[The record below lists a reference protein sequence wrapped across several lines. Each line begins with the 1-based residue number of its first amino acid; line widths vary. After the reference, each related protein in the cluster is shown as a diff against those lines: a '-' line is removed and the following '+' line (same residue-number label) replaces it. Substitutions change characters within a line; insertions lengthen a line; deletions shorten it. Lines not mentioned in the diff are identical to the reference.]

1 MSNPYAFYKDAR
13 DGDTVTL
20 ANGVRYQYQ
29 KAKKRWVVNSI
40 YDADVCP
47 RFDAIA
53 TKFKDY
59 DNPNEQVVINYWPYG
74 SQAGS
79 QGFSEIR
86 LCNFLKGLDSSKGW
100 ISIDGNKHLIYR
112 EETIGGDPNYQILSS
127 EGDLTHYI
135 GRTVEVHACED
146 DE

>member
-1 MSNPYAFYKDAR
+1 MSYAFYKDAE
-13 DGDTVTL
+13 DGETVTL

-40 YDADVCP
+40 YDPDVCP
-47 RFDAIA
+47 RFDAVA
-53 TKFKDY
+53 ARYKDY
-59 DNPNEQVVINYWPYG
+59 DNPNEQIVISWFSHG
-74 SQAGS
+74 TQAGS

-86 LCNFLKGLDSSKGW
+86 LCNFLTKIDSSKGW
-100 ISIDGNKHLIYR
+100 ISIDGNKHMIYR